1 MLELLFQGLIE
12 WIYGLI
18 LEAWEYF
25 SSTLLDIMSMDFAYL
40 EDHIAVLPYMR
51 HILLAVGWALLIGN
65 LVFQATKSMVSGLGF
80 EGEDPKLL
88 FTRTFVFA
96 FLLSSSKQICDLLL
110 NMTSMAMDV
119 IKIPSAVS
127 IHLADDAAF
136 GGIDAAW
143 LLIIIC
149 GIIVMFQ
156 SFKLIFE
163 MAERYF
169 ILAMLTVSAP
179 LAFGMGGSRN
189 TSDIFSGWCRMY
201 GSMCLLM
208 VLNVVFVKLLL
219 SVLSYIPSGLDV
231 LPWMVLVL
239 TIVKVAKKAD
249 AIITRIGLNP
259 AITGDSMGRSF
270 PGTLTYIVARSAVS
284 NVVKTLGKGNAA
296 NGGGKAPSA
305 PPPGMGGAGSGNAG
319 SYNAN
324 ARGGKAQ
331 PAGNPSAAHQSSS
344 NTSSQ
349 QSTAQQEETQQ
360 NASAQYNT
368 QNAGKE
374 SAGGTKSTNQVF
386 QGAPAG
392 KAPSGDRKTSVPPG
406 TRRSPTHVKSPP
418 VSGTPNAATPAGAVP
433 RAGETARAG
442 DIRGAT
448 SSSAS
453 PDTARA
459 QNPGS
464 GETRKS
470 SVPRP
475 VVAGTPSAASADTR
489 KGTAQS
495 NGTAGTQQAS
505 GETRRSAA
513 PHPGMAGSGIKPSSD
528 QRANGPSS
536 AALHNGP
543 NAVSEQRTSMPRSGM
558 AGTAS
563 TTNGEQRTTIP
574 RSGMAET
581 GAKADAE
588 RRTTIPRPG
597 TAGTPK
603 ATAGSTTTTVM
614 RGNPKAP
621 KLTGAGGRPVSSS
634 GTAGIAKT
642 PGDAARPRSDGAD
655 TAHPVAERKTAARN
669 GTAGSAPSVSQTTQ
683 ITNAGSRFSQ
693 SNETRRA
700 DAAPSGTAGTAQSV
714 QNGSRLTNVG
724 APGSHSSVVNSNVQ
738 AKEQNGISVN
748 QKHADAAGIGG
759 SGTAA
764 SPSFANRRA
773 KTPSEG
779 TRSTQRPP
787 AKSPAA
793 TTEGRRPPA
802 AEASSSQSAASRE
815 QPDLQRSGMAG
826 IASQESTRQTAREPR
841 HGRNGMPVPAER
853 QSEKR
858 TPQTAQQ
865 EQASKR
871 TDPRAPG
878 KAPGDVK
885 RPGMAGTGPQSA
897 QVSQARQT
905 ARSQAAKSHIT
916 PAATGAPGGKK
927 MKSAA
932 SNAPRKTHQR
942 PAVMKSES
950 KDTFAGG
957 RTTGHDK

>member
-12 WIYGLI
+12 WVYGLI

-25 SSTLLDIMSMDFAYL
+25 SSTLLEIMSMDFAYL
-40 EDHIAVLPYMR
+40 EDHISALTYMR

-88 FTRTFVFA
+88 FTRTFAFA
-96 FLLSSSKQICDLLL
+96 FLLSSSRQICDLLL

-119 IKIPSAVS
+119 IKLPSAVS

-136 GGIDAAW
+136 GGIDVAW

-169 ILAMLTVSAP
+169 ILAMLTISAP
-179 LAFGMGGSRN
+179 LAFGMGGSKN
-189 TSDIFSGWCRMY
+189 TSDIFSGWCRMF

-284 NVVKTLGKGNAA
+284 NVVKTLGKGNTA

-305 PPPGMGGAGSGNAG
+305 PPPGAGGSGAGNTG
-319 SYNAN
+319 SYGAN
-324 ARGGKAQ
+324 TRGGKAQ
-331 PAGNPSAAHQSSS
+331 AAGNPSAAHQSSS
-344 NTSSQ
+344 NSSSQ

-360 NASAQYNT
+360 NTSAQYNT

-374 SAGGTKSTNQVF
+374 SAGGVKSTNQVF

-392 KAPSGDRKTSVPPG
+392 KPTGGDRKTSVPPG

-418 VSGTPNAATPAGAVP
+418 VNGTPNATAPTGSVP
-433 RAGETARAG
+433 HAGETIRAG
-442 DIRGAT
+442 DLRGANA
-448 SSSAS
+448 SSAS
-453 PDTARA
+453 PDMART

-475 VVAGTPSAASADTR
+475 VVAGTPGATSADMR
-489 KGTAQS
+489 KGRAQG

-513 PHPGMAGSGIKPSSD
+513 PHPGMAGSGMKPNSD
-528 QRANGPSS
+528 QRANGSSS
-536 AALHNGP
+536 AALHNGT

-558 AGTAS
+558 AGNAS
-563 TTNGEQRTTIP
+563 NPNGEQRTTVPQAGMAEVGAKTDAERRTTIP
-574 RSGMAET
+574 RSGMA
-581 GAKADAE
+581 G
-588 RRTTIPRPG
+588 
-597 TAGTPK
+597 
-603 ATAGSTTTTVM
+603 V
-614 RGNPKAP
+614 
-621 KLTGAGGRPVSSS
+621 
-634 GTAGIAKT
+634 
-642 PGDAARPRSDGAD
+642 
-655 TAHPVAERKTAARN
+655 
-669 GTAGSAPSVSQTTQ
+669 APSVSQTTRV
-683 ITNAGSRFSQ
+683 THSGSSFSQ

-700 DAAPSGTAGTAQSV
+700 DAAPPGTAGTAQSV

-759 SGTAA
+759 NGTAA
-764 SPSFANRRA
+764 SPSFANGRA
-773 KTPSEG
+773 RTPSEG
-779 TRSTQRPP
+779 SRSTQRPP

-793 TTEGRRPPA
+793 TAEGRRPPA
-802 AEASSSQSAASRE
+802 AEVSSSQPAASRE
-815 QPDLQRSGMAG
+815 QPDLRRSGMAG